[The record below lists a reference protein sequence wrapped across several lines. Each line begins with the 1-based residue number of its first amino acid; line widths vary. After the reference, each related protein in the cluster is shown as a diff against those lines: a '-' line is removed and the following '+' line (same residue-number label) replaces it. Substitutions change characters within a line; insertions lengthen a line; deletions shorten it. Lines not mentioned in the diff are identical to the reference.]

1 MGNSLRKKPTFAVG
15 RQNDLVKAVLETG
28 KPTVVLLINSGPL
41 SINYIAENV
50 SFPDL
55 DMKKVV
61 EPGVFDVMVGT
72 SSVKYEMIKPEVVR
86 GS

>member
-50 SFPDL
+50 SFSRF
-55 DMKKVV
+55 
-61 EPGVFDVMVGT
+61 G
-72 SSVKYEMIKPEVVR
+72 YEEGRRAGRV
-86 GS
+86 

>member
-1 MGNSLRKKPTFAVG
+1 LPWAG
-15 RQNDLVKAVLETG
+15 RNDLVKAVLETG